1 MQIISNK
8 ISIYQQKWSF
18 TSEGENI
25 LWLLVSHHFM
35 AMVYLERSHRFVICP
50 YIFNKFL
57 KIVCEEVLVKLQT
70 QRPTKMNFSTS
81 IFQESY

>member
-35 AMVYLERSHRFVICP
+35 AMV
-50 YIFNKFL
+50 
-57 KIVCEEVLVKLQT
+57 
-70 QRPTKMNFSTS
+70 
-81 IFQESY
+81 